1 MSTNDPEEIRR
12 EIDATRSSLS
22 YDVNALADEA
32 RPRNIARRQVRKV
45 RSSAM
50 SLRERLFGS
59 DDDSEYESGYSQVY
73 DPDYYRAGAP
83 GGWQSGSNAWEPGM
97 YGGQGAEEGGMVQQ
111 AREGVGNVAGSVSDT
126 AQNAAHSVAD
136 TAQNAA
142 HTVRDTAAQAPRQ
155 LKQKTQGAP
164 LTLGLIAFG
173 VGGLVAALLPP
184 SDKERQAAARVKE
197 QAAPLVDEAK
207 SVAQESVQNLKPAA
221 QDAVASVKETA
232 QSGVQEVKQDAQS
245 GAQNV
250 KDQASQAKDDVQ
262 NSSGNQP
269 SF

>member
-12 EIDATRSSLS
+12 EIDETRSSLS
-22 YDVNALADEA
+22 DDVNALADEA
-32 RPRNIARRQVRKV
+32 RPRNIARRQVRKA

-59 DDDSEYESGYSQVY
+59 DDDDYGTGYSQVY
-73 DPDYYRAGAP
+73 DPDYYRAAAP

-97 YGGQGAEEGGMVQQ
+97 HGGRGGESGMVQQ
-111 AREGVGNVAGSVSDT
+111 AREGVGNVAGSVGDT
-126 AQNAAHSVAD
+126 AQDAAHSVAD
-136 TAQNAA
+136 SAQNAA
-142 HTVRDTAAQAPRQ
+142 HAVRDTAAQAPQQ
-155 LKQKTQGAP
+155 LKRKTQGAP

-173 VGGLVAALLPP
+173 VGGLVAALLPA

-197 QAAPLVDEAK
+197 QASPLVDEAK
-207 SVAQESVQNLKPAA
+207 NVAQESVQNLKPAA
-221 QDAVASVKETA
+221 QDAVNSVKETA
-232 QSGVQEVKQDAQS
+232 QSGAQEVKEDAQS

-262 NSSGNQP
+262 NGSGSRP